1 MKPNI
6 LFSAVLLSLS
16 MSLGACSDDDN
27 NNEGPAA
34 AKGTDAAV
42 AAACDQWRASRQEWE
57 WSEAFLFGPAGDYSI
72 DPHTD
77 TWPFNR
83 TQFDQYMKKYNP
95 ASNPSDAEILA
106 EAIATGQ
113 NLTGFHAVEYLIFR
127 DGNSRKIADMSADE
141 VWFAQEAAND
151 LYLSAV
157 KLCYGWGAE
166 LSADEEEMIEE
177 AEFEITDAPGYEN
190 YGDYFMKGFGQI
202 EAVQQIIA
210 GAQDIIGEVRDSKIG
225 NPATGADINYIESPH
240 AYNSIQDFKDNI
252 LSCQYAL
259 YGGKG
264 NNTASSTSLLGVAL
278 KMTQLK
284 AAAEQVDAKLKAAIA
299 AIDPGMKKPFVLY
312 YTDPSAKNA
321 MSALD
326 ELDASLSELSALI
339 DQYAESDVLIKAAET
354 INREFVEKT
363 VRPTYRDLASSN
375 KKLIDALSKLSY

>member
-1 MKPNI
+1 MKKTL
-6 LFSAVLLSLS
+6 LFSAAILSLS
-16 MSLGACSDDDN
+16 LVACSDDDN
-27 NNEGPAA
+27 NNNGPSA

-42 AAACDQWRASRQEWE
+42 AAACDQWRSSRQEWE
-57 WSEAFLFGPAGDYSI
+57 WSEAFLFGPAGDFSI

-95 ASNPSDAEILA
+95 AANESDAEILS

-127 DGNSRKIADMSADE
+127 EGDSRKIGDMSADE

-151 LYLSAV
+151 LYLSSL

-166 LSADEEEMIEE
+166 LSADEEKMIEE
-177 AEFEITDAPGYEN
+177 AEFEITDAPGYGN
-190 YGDYFMKGFGQI
+190 YGEYFMKGFGQI

-225 NPATGADINYIESPH
+225 NPATGADVNYIESPH

-264 NNTASSTSLLGVAL
+264 NNSASSTSLIGVAL

-284 AAAEQVDAKLKAAIA
+284 AAAEKVSNKLQAAVA
-299 AIDPGMKKPFVLY
+299 TIDPGMKKPFALY
-312 YTDPSAKNA
+312 YTDASAKTA
-321 MSALD
+321 MEALD
-326 ELDASLSELSALI
+326 ELDASLSELSTLI
-339 DQYAESDVLIKAAET
+339 DQYAESDALIKAAET
-354 INREFVEKT
+354 INREYVEKT
-363 VRPTYRDLASSN
+363 VRPTYRALASSN
-375 KKLIDALSKLSY
+375 KKLVDALGKLSY